1 HAEDPPTEAPKAFQ
15 LILATVKSY
24 FGDFP
29 TYWAIELI
37 KRYFSA
43 PPAIYI
49 PDVVDNPDFKIMVQ
63 QVKFFGN

>member
-1 HAEDPPTEAPKAFQ
+1 AHSKYTDLTVPPVNSQ
-15 LILATVKSY
+15 S
-24 FGDFP
+24 GDLP

-63 QVKFFGN
+63 QVKFFGNGLRPIY